1 MKKNKFALISL
12 LIFLLFS
19 FNCYAQA
26 PKYVRVAIIQDA
38 ESLNFKISGSYEI
51 TDAIGKKVL
60 ARGRSLNTTITSCK
74 EGILVGPSNLAAGRV
89 FIKTYNPDL
98 VMIDGRTYRGNI
110 ELIKNKDK
118 KITVVNYI
126 GLEDYVK
133 GISVREISH
142 YWPPNALKAAVIVFR
157 SFAVYKIEESAG
169 KDYDLT
175 SDIYSQVYSGM
186 AAERYR
192 INKAVDETKGLIL
205 VYQGK
210 VFPAFYHATCAGHTE
225 DASRL
230 WNINIAPLAGVPC
243 GFCKESPHF
252 NWHYVLS
259 LKEIND
265 KLEKA
270 GFKIN
275 NIKDILISG
284 RDESGRITDLKIL
297 SAEKE
302 LKISAKDF
310 RETIG
315 PNIIKSTNFDL
326 SIAGQDVVFEG
337 LGWGHGVGL
346 CQWGSYFMAK
356 QGYNYEQILEYY
368 YPGALISQ
376 LD

>member
-1 MKKNKFALISL
+1 
-12 LIFLLFS
+12 
-19 FNCYAQA
+19 
-26 PKYVRVAIIQDA
+26 
-38 ESLNFKISGSYEI
+38 
-51 TDAIGKKVL
+51 
-60 ARGRSLNTTITSCK
+60 
-74 EGILVGPSNLAAGRV
+74 
-89 FIKTYNPDL
+89 
-98 VMIDGRTYRGNI
+98 
-110 ELIKNKDK
+110 
-118 KITVVNYI
+118 
-126 GLEDYVK
+126 
-133 GISVREISH
+133 
-142 YWPPNALKAAVIVFR
+142 
-157 SFAVYKIEESAG
+157 ESAG

-230 WNINIAPLAGVPC
+230 WNINIAPLTGVAC

-275 NIKDILISG
+275 NIKDILILG
-284 RDESGRITDLKIL
+284 RDDSGRITDLKIL
-297 SAEKE
+297 SAERE
-302 LKISAKDF
+302 VKISAKDF

-315 PNIIKSTNFDL
+315 PNIIKSTNFNL
-326 SIAGQDVVFEG
+326 SIAGTDVIFEG

-356 QGYNYEQILEYY
+356 QGYGYEEILAYY

-376 LD
+376 LN